1 MKRYLNYIDGV
12 FVSPDSNAWLPSVN
26 PYTGENWCEIPRS
39 NEHDA
44 KGAIDAASRA
54 FRSSAWSSLNASQRG
69 ALLRRLADLIKENAE
84 ALARI
89 EVADNGKLIT
99 EMRGQLRY
107 IPEWYHYYGGL
118 ADKIEGSVLPIDKP
132 DYLAFT
138 RYEPLGVV
146 LAITAWNS
154 PLLLLAWKLAP
165 GLAAGNT
172 FVIKPSEHATASTL
186 EFAALFEEAG
196 FPPGVINVVSGYG
209 SEIGDALTSDRRVA
223 KIAFTGS
230 DSTGRRVNEQAAKDF
245 KHVTMELGGKS
256 PNIVFADANAEQ
268 AIAGAISGI
277 FAAGGQTC
285 MAGSRLLLQ
294 EPIYD
299 EFTRRLV
306 EASRSAVLGN
316 PMDDA
321 TQIGPIANRP
331 QYDRVLSCIEMGRA
345 DGARLVL
352 GGRPFT
358 EGDAK
363 HGLFIEPTI
372 FCDVS
377 NDMRIARQEVFG
389 PVLAVIPFKTEE
401 DAVAIANDSPYGLA
415 AGVWTTDMGTALRM
429 SRQLEAGTV
438 WVNSYRAVS
447 YLAPFGGYKQS
458 GIGRESGYE
467 MIKEYLQTKTTWIYS
482 GAASPDNPF
491 VMR

>member
-1 MKRYLNYIDGV
+1 MATERQSLY
-12 FVSPDSNAWLPSVN
+12 
-26 PYTGENWCEIPRS
+26 GEAWCEIPRS
-39 NEHDA
+39 NEQDA
-44 KGAIDAASRA
+44 SSAIDAASRA

-69 ALLRRLADLIKENAE
+69 VLLRRLADLIKENAE
-84 ALARI
+84 VLART

-107 IPEWYHYYGGL
+107 IPEWFHYYGGL

-132 DYLAFT
+132 DYLTFT

-186 EFAALFEEAG
+186 EFAALFERAG
-196 FPPGVINVVSGYG
+196 FPPGVVNVVSGYG
-209 SEIGDALTSDRRVA
+209 SEIGDALTSDKRVA

-230 DSTGRRVNEQAAKDF
+230 DSTGRRVNEQAARDF

-294 EPIYD
+294 ESIYD
-299 EFTRRLV
+299 AFTRRLV

-316 PMDDA
+316 PMDEA
-321 TQIGPIANRP
+321 TQVGPIANRP
-331 QYDRVLSCIEMGRA
+331 QYDRVLSCIEMGQA
-345 DGARLVL
+345 EGARLVL
-352 GGRPFT
+352 GGRPFKR
-358 EGDAK
+358 GDAER
-363 HGLFIEPTI
+363 GFFIGTI
-372 FCDVS
+372 FRDVS

-389 PVLAVIPFKTEE
+389 PVLSVIPFKSEE
-401 DAVAIANDSPYGLA
+401 DAIAIANDSPYGLA

-429 SRQLEAGTV
+429 SRHLEAGTV

-467 MIKEYLQTKTTWIYS
+467 MIKAYLQIKTTWIYS
-482 GAASPDNPF
+482 GSGSPGNPF

>member
-1 MKRYLNYIDGV
+1 MKRYLNYIDGA
-12 FVSPDSNAWLPSVN
+12 FVGPDSNAWLASVD
-26 PYTGENWCEIPRS
+26 PYKGEAWCEIPRS
-39 NEHDA
+39 NEYDA
-44 KGAIDAASRA
+44 RRAIDAASRA
-54 FRSSAWSSLNASQRG
+54 FRSDAWSSLNASRRG
-69 ALLRRLADLIKENAE
+69 ALLRRVADLIKENAE
-84 ALARI
+84 ALART
-89 EVADNGKLIT
+89 EVMDNGKLIT

-107 IPEWYHYYGGL
+107 IPEWFHYYGGL

-132 DYLAFT
+132 DYLTFT

-154 PLLLLAWKLAP
+154 PLLLLTWKLAP

-186 EFAALFEEAG
+186 EFAALFEQAG
-196 FPPGVINVVSGYG
+196 FPPGVVNVVSGYG
-209 SEIGDALTSDRRVA
+209 SEIGDALTSDSRVA

-230 DSTGRRVNEQAAKDF
+230 DSTGRRVNEQAARGF
-245 KHVTMELGGKS
+245 KHVTMELGGKL
-256 PNIVFADANAEQ
+256 PNIVFADADAEQ

-294 EPIYD
+294 ESIYD

-306 EASRSAVLGN
+306 EASGAAVLGN
-316 PMDDA
+316 PMEDA
-321 TQIGPIANRP
+321 TQVGPIANRP
-331 QYDRVLSCIEMGRA
+331 QYERVLSCIEMGLD
-345 DGARLVL
+345 DGARLAL
-352 GGRPFT
+352 GGRPFKG
-358 EGDAK
+358 GDAK
-363 HGLFIEPTI
+363 HGFFIEPTI
-372 FCDVS
+372 FRDVS

-389 PVLAVIPFKTEE
+389 PVLSVIPFKTEE

-415 AGVWTTDMGTALRM
+415 AGVWTTSMGKALRM
-429 SRQLEAGTV
+429 TRNLEAGTV

-482 GAASPDNPF
+482 GSGSPDNPF

>member
-1 MKRYLNYIDGV
+1 MATERQSLY
-12 FVSPDSNAWLPSVN
+12 
-26 PYTGENWCEIPRS
+26 GEAWCEIPRS
-39 NEHDA
+39 NEQDA
-44 KGAIDAASRA
+44 SSAIDAASRA

-69 ALLRRLADLIKENAE
+69 VLLRRLADLIKENAE
-84 ALARI
+84 VLART

-107 IPEWYHYYGGL
+107 IPEWFHYYGGL

-132 DYLAFT
+132 DYLTFT

-186 EFAALFEEAG
+186 EFAALFERAG
-196 FPPGVINVVSGYG
+196 FPPGVVNVVSGYG
-209 SEIGDALTSDRRVA
+209 SEIGDALTSDKRVA

-230 DSTGRRVNEQAAKDF
+230 DSTGRRVNEQAARDF

-294 EPIYD
+294 ESIYD
-299 EFTRRLV
+299 AFTRRLV

-316 PMDDA
+316 PMDEA
-321 TQIGPIANRP
+321 TQVGPIANRP
-331 QYDRVLSCIEMGRA
+331 QYDRVLSCIEMGQA
-345 DGARLVL
+345 EGARLVL
-352 GGRPFT
+352 GGRPFKR
-358 EGDAK
+358 GDAER
-363 HGLFIEPTI
+363 GFFIEPTI
-372 FCDVS
+372 FRDVS

-389 PVLAVIPFKTEE
+389 PVLSVIPFKSEE
-401 DAVAIANDSPYGLA
+401 DAIAIANDSPYGLA

-429 SRQLEAGTV
+429 SRHLEAGTV

-467 MIKEYLQTKTTWIYS
+467 MIKAYLQIKTTWIYS
-482 GAASPDNPF
+482 GSGSPGNPF

>member
-1 MKRYLNYIDGV
+1 MATERQSLY
-12 FVSPDSNAWLPSVN
+12 
-26 PYTGENWCEIPRS
+26 GEAWCEIPRS
-39 NEHDA
+39 NEQDA
-44 KGAIDAASRA
+44 SSAIDAASRA

-69 ALLRRLADLIKENAE
+69 VLLRRLADLIKENAE
-84 ALARI
+84 VLART

-107 IPEWYHYYGGL
+107 IPEWFHYYGGL

-132 DYLAFT
+132 DYLTFT

-186 EFAALFEEAG
+186 EFAALFERAG
-196 FPPGVINVVSGYG
+196 FPPGVVNVVSGYG
-209 SEIGDALTSDRRVA
+209 SEIGDALTSDKRVA

-230 DSTGRRVNEQAAKDF
+230 DSTGRRVNEQAARDF

-294 EPIYD
+294 ESIYD
-299 EFTRRLV
+299 AFTRRLV

-316 PMDDA
+316 PMDEA
-321 TQIGPIANRP
+321 TQVGPIANRP
-331 QYDRVLSCIEMGRA
+331 QYDRVLSCIEMGQA
-345 DGARLVL
+345 EGARLVL
-352 GGRPFT
+352 GGRPFKR
-358 EGDAK
+358 GDAER
-363 HGLFIEPTI
+363 GFFIGFTI
-372 FCDVS
+372 FRDVS

-389 PVLAVIPFKTEE
+389 PVLSVIPFKSEE
-401 DAVAIANDSPYGLA
+401 DAIAIANDSPYGLA

-429 SRQLEAGTV
+429 SRHLEAGTV
-438 WVNSYRAVS
+438 WVNPIAPSATWLRLAATSRAVS
-447 YLAPFGGYKQS
+447 DARAGT
-458 GIGRESGYE
+458 R
-467 MIKEYLQTKTTWIYS
+467 
-482 GAASPDNPF
+482 
-491 VMR
+491 

>member
-1 MKRYLNYIDGV
+1 MATERQSLY
-12 FVSPDSNAWLPSVN
+12 
-26 PYTGENWCEIPRS
+26 GEAWCEIPRS
-39 NEHDA
+39 NEQDA
-44 KGAIDAASRA
+44 SSAIDAASRA

-69 ALLRRLADLIKENAE
+69 VLLRRLADLIKENAE
-84 ALARI
+84 VLART

-107 IPEWYHYYGGL
+107 IPEWFHYYGGL

-132 DYLAFT
+132 DYLTFT

-186 EFAALFEEAG
+186 EFAALFERAG
-196 FPPGVINVVSGYG
+196 FPPGVVNVVSGYG
-209 SEIGDALTSDRRVA
+209 SEIGDALTSDKRVA

-230 DSTGRRVNEQAAKDF
+230 DSTGRRVNEQAARDF

-294 EPIYD
+294 ESIYD
-299 EFTRRLV
+299 AFTRRLV

-316 PMDDA
+316 PMDEA
-321 TQIGPIANRP
+321 TQVGPIANRP
-331 QYDRVLSCIEMGRA
+331 QYDRVLSCIEMGQA
-345 DGARLVL
+345 EGARLVL
-352 GGRPFT
+352 GGRPFKR
-358 EGDAK
+358 GDAERGFFIGPRYSATFPTTC
-363 HGLFIEPTI
+363 GLR
-372 FCDVS
+372 DRKS
-377 NDMRIARQEVFG
+377 
-389 PVLAVIPFKTEE
+389 
-401 DAVAIANDSPYGLA
+401 S
-415 AGVWTTDMGTALRM
+415 
-429 SRQLEAGTV
+429 
-438 WVNSYRAVS
+438 
-447 YLAPFGGYKQS
+447 APCC
-458 GIGRESGYE
+458 
-467 MIKEYLQTKTTWIYS
+467 
-482 GAASPDNPF
+482 P
-491 VMR
+491 